1 MNNSPAPD
9 KKAIQRELWHSQDM
23 AYLRRTLLIDVIG
36 YAAVAGFMLLINDN
50 GFREGTGYAVLIV
63 AAFAVVPVLLF
74 CLLRTAKI
82 FRKPESYIFQDVR
95 FDRPMGGR
103 LRDTVRFKVTVKR
116 SDGKEVFATTHSI
129 FQTHGIGFLMEDY
142 VNSIVCVA
150 YNEETKTLVVIG

>member
-1 MNNSPAPD
+1 MD
-9 KKAIQRELWHSQDM
+9 RKQIQRELWQSQDM
-23 AYLRRTLLIDVIG
+23 AYLRRLLLLDVIG
-36 YAAVAGFMLLINDN
+36 YAVIAGFMLLADDSASR
-50 GFREGTGYAVLIV
+50 GEMVYVVLVTG
-63 AAFAVVPVLLF
+63 AFAVLPVVAF